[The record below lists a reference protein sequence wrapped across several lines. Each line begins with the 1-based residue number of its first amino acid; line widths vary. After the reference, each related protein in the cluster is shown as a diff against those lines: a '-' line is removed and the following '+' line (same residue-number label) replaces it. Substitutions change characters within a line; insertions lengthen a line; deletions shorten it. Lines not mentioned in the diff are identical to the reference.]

1 MKIFKNRGDIYIPKS
16 DYKSSGET
24 RFLRITL
31 VLIVLFTAAFVV
43 ILSRQYSSAKDF
55 FGRGEVSVTQ
65 ETVTNVALPE
75 IEGKTNFLI
84 FETDTEQTVIHYIY
98 LFQADRDNKAYKVC
112 TLSPDTVIDNNS
124 IYDIYS
130 SGGGASLQTKLT
142 EYLGIQIDYYA
153 AFDSTSFS
161 DFCSKLGTFV
171 YPNDEELKYS
181 TDLEEDNYTIHLRK
195 GDQTL
200 DSQTFSN
207 LLRYYSNQEKN
218 YNKANNAVLYAF
230 TSLINEENYE
240 DAEALFR
247 LFVKSSSTN
256 ITVRNFE
263 NGRDGLIVF
272 SKLGSKV
279 PVYSTQIE
287 YEGNTLT
294 QNSVENIKG
303 YFNK

>member
-31 VLIVLFTAAFVV
+31 VLIVLFTAVFVV

-130 SGGGASLQTKLT
+130 GGGGASLQTKLT

-153 AFDSTSFS
+153 TFDSTSFS

-294 QNSVENIKG
+294 QKSVENIKG